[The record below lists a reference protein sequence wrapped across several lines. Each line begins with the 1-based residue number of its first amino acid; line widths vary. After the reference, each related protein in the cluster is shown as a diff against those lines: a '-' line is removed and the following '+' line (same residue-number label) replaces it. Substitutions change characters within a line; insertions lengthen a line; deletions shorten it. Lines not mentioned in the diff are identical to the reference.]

1 MVATAAGK
9 LFSLGMLKLFKE
21 TSSAKTNIQY
31 VEGFFMI
38 LGFERMLGYLLEH
51 LKSTVLNSES
61 RVV

>member
-38 LGFERMLGYLLEH
+38 LGFVRMLGYLLEH
-51 LKSTVLNSES
+51 
-61 RVV
+61 